1 MFISFQSWS
10 ASARPLSL
18 LILLIPRIPPLKY
31 SVTLCYRITATFLC
45 FYRPVVGII
54 SPVNRSRSTTS
65 LIAHLLFLSSSF
77 FVLPLPVSG
86 QSTNDYQSRSMHL
99 NSVLMFNSARY
110 RIESPRHRSI
120 TYSVRMSTTDLLLAT
135 RQEKKKPSRE
145 KTQWSLY
152 TCHKI
157 IMRSKID
164 PTPDSIELLA
174 GFFFFI
180 ISLRVTAIHR

>member
-10 ASARPLSL
+10 ESARPLSL

-31 SVTLCYRITATFLC
+31 SVTLCYRITATFLY

-65 LIAHLLFLSSSF
+65 LIAHSLFLSSSF

-110 RIESPRHRSI
+110 QIESSRHRSI
-120 TYSVRMSTTDLLLAT
+120 TYSSLCIPFECRRPICCSQRGKKKRNQV
-135 RQEKKKPSRE
+135 EKKRNGVC
-145 KTQWSLY
+145 T
-152 TCHKI
+152 H
-157 IMRSKID
+157 
-164 PTPDSIELLA
+164 
-174 GFFFFI
+174 
-180 ISLRVTAIHR
+180 AIKL